1 MIPTGGI
8 GQQLDQLKGLSIQE
22 LMQRQSVDPQL
33 VYALA
38 LQEKQ
43 KMEAAKERQAA
54 MGMETSQGTEIEK
67 MEADL
72 ASRRAP
78 GVQMAAQRSM
88 PQPQMSQGIA
98 GVPSPNMGAIGRA
111 QGGIIGYAK
120 GDMVEIGAKSKG
132 PIPQMSPEENA
143 MVLKY
148 LEGLK
153 KFDYYDKNPD
163 KVSPEGRQ
171 ALEQDRR
178 TFEAQFPNS
187 FKQKVNEMMYGPS
200 KGMAMGGEVKKFQAG
215 KEVTLDIA
223 QRPYEYRGKFY
234 DSLGREITE
243 QDFNNEIYLADQYD
257 EYVRSQAGVALPAPA
272 GQSSDTMSNEARLLE
287 ALKSGFGQF
296 GAPFREQMQDVAADP
311 RKSSVGSQIGGALE
325 VGAETLTKAGTDVF
339 GGIGE
344 YLARTAGDIG
354 YGFGTT
360 GAVGEAVETTSEAAK
375 QRAMEVLNADYAA
388 KRDALRAQL
397 EAYGGDI
404 SPEARAR
411 IEAELAALQESYD
424 VDAAKIQ
431 AQEGLASV
439 KEKVGDFYKSK
450 IGGETKPKG
459 EEVEVAGIDEL
470 IAVEPTDR
478 QKLGSM
484 VGKDEA
490 VLRENKKGEPKK
502 DISYIDYIDKLMG
515 IASVLGR
522 GAGASKGYEAS
533 RILETTRDLQSAEAD
548 RANRLK
554 EQEMLI
560 GARKDIAAEEL
571 AALTNA
577 TQQEQLITLRDQI
590 LSDMADGS
598 GELGS
603 LVQAERERLE
613 KLANPNMIFGRI
625 DPDERANIEKQ
636 MADFKAKLLNTE
648 LQKALMQI
656 NQLQNQFK
664 GVNELQGIQGATGI
678 GSYLDLEKQAAT

>member
-54 MGMETSQGTEIEK
+54 MGMETSQGTEVEK

-200 KGMAMGGEVKKFQAG
+200 KGMAMGGEVKGYAG
-215 KEVTLDIA
+215 LD
-223 QRPYEYRGKFY
+223 G
-234 DSLGREITE
+234 SLVGEDEFAIVATGPNGE
-243 QDFNNEIYLADQYD
+243 QYTADD
-257 EYVRSQAGVALPAPA
+257 V
-272 GQSSDTMSNEARLLE
+272 RLLMSQGAIVRE
-287 ALKSGFGQF
+287 AD
-296 GAPFREQMQDVAADP
+296 APEPSDRIDNVMRRERLAEKADKEREEKRKRELRELERQRRIEEDGPRQTAA
-311 RKSSVGSQIGGALE
+311 
-325 VGAETLTKAGTDVF
+325 
-339 GGIGE
+339 
-344 YLARTAGDIG
+344 
-354 YGFGTT
+354 
-360 GAVGEAVETTSEAAK
+360 EAAFTALSGPFSAAG
-375 QRAMEVLNADYAA
+375 RGINTVLNAI
-388 KRDALRAQL
+388 
-397 EAYGGDI
+397 GDEI
-404 SPEARAR
+404 IPEARQYVSDKTQQG
-411 IEAELAALQESYD
+411 ITALQNRVAEQERQR
-424 VDAAKIQ
+424 AFNAEQ
-431 AQEGLASV
+431 AQADAIGMRPPTREQAFKELLQPLMDNKQSVDNAMADITGAGAGQGQSTVQTPPPPPPPPPPPTPPEGGGIRSALAKAKPV
-439 KEKVGDFYKSK
+439 ASK
-450 IGGETKPKG
+450 I
-459 EEVEVAGIDEL
+459 AG
-470 IAVEPTDR
+470 
-478 QKLGSM
+478 
-484 VGKDEA
+484 
-490 VLRENKKGEPKK
+490 VLE
-502 DISYIDYIDKLMG
+502 
-515 IASVLGR
+515 VLGR
-522 GAGASKGYEAS
+522 GAGASKGFEGAKIVEESRKLREA
-533 RILETTRDLQSAEAD
+533 QAD
-548 RANRLK
+548 RDARLA
-554 EQEMLI
+554 EQRALL
-560 GARKDIAAEEL
+560 GARKEEL
-571 AALTNA
+571 DARNAMAMGMSAADYAAQLTDEALMMSDEYQRIKKDKLDKAGKGLFNPL
-577 TQQEQLITLRDQI
+577 TDTEEQRIEAEM
-590 LSDMADGS
+590 MA
-598 GELGS
+598 EI
-603 LVQAERERLE
+603 ARMRRE
-613 KLANPNMIFGRI
+613 KLQDYKDIMAQYSGVGGQTGVSTTTAPTNYADYNP
-625 DPDERANIEKQ
+625 
-636 MADFKAKLLNTE
+636 T
-648 LQKALMQI
+648 
-656 NQLQNQFK
+656 
-664 GVNELQGIQGATGI
+664 T
-678 GSYLDLEKQAAT
+678 

>member
-187 FKQKVNEMMYGPS
+187 FKQKVNQMIYGPS

-215 KEVTLDIA
+215 KEVTLDLA
-223 QRPYEYRGKFY
+223 PRPFTANGRFY
-234 DSLGREITE
+234 GANGQEISE

-257 EYVRSQAGVALPAPA
+257 EQVRSQAGVALPAPA
-272 GQSSDTMSNEARLLE
+272 EQSSDGMSNEARLLE
-287 ALKSGFGQF
+287 DLTRGFDRVDPFVLK
-296 GAPFREQMQDVAADP
+296 EQLQEVADDP
-311 RKSSVGSQIGGALE
+311 RKNSSWGRLLGGALE
-325 VGAETLTKAGTDVF
+325 VGGEALTKTAVDVL
-339 GGIGE
+339 GGLGE
-344 YLARTAGDIG
+344 YGLRTAGDIG

-375 QRAMEVLNADYAA
+375 QQAMELLNADYAA

-397 EAYGGDI
+397 QVNGGDI
-404 SPEARAR
+404 GPEARAR

-431 AQEGLASV
+431 AQEGLTSL
-439 KEKVGDFYKSK
+439 KERVGDFYRTN
-450 IGGETKPKG
+450 IGGEIEPKS

-590 LSDMADGS
+590 LRDMADGS

-613 KLANPNMIFGRI
+613 KLAKPGLIGRI

-636 MADFKAKLLNTE
+636 MADFKATLLNTE
-648 LQKALMQI
+648 LQKALIQI
-656 NQLQNQFK
+656 NQLQK
-664 GVNELQGIQGATGI
+664 GLNGSGGLQGETGI

>member
-88 PQPQMSQGIA
+88 PQPQMAQGISA
-98 GVPSPNMGAIGRA
+98 NPTPNMQAIGRA

-257 EYVRSQAGVALPAPA
+257 EYVRSQAGVTPAA
-272 GQSSDTMSNEARLLE
+272 GQSSDTMSNEALLFE
-287 ALKSGFGQF
+287 DLKRGAGRFGE
-296 GAPFREQMQDVAADP
+296 PFRRQMQDVAADP

-397 EAYGGDI
+397 QVNGGDI

-439 KEKVGDFYKSK
+439 KEKVGDFYRTN
-450 IGGETKPKG
+450 IGGEIEPKS

-598 GELGS
+598 AQLGS

-613 KLANPNMIFGRI
+613 KLAKPGLIGRI

-656 NQLQNQFK
+656 NQLQKRFK
-664 GVNELQGIQGATGI
+664 GVNELQGIEGTTGI

>member
-257 EYVRSQAGVALPAPA
+257 EYVRSQAGVTPAA
-272 GQSSDTMSNEARLLE
+272 GQSSDRMSNEARLLE
-287 ALKSGFGQF
+287 DLTRGFDRVNPFVLK
-296 GAPFREQMQDVAADP
+296 EQLQEVADDP
-311 RKSSVGSQIGGALE
+311 RKNSSWGRLLGGALE
-325 VGAETLTKAGTDVF
+325 VGGEALTKTAVDVL
-339 GGIGE
+339 GGLGE
-344 YLARTAGDIG
+344 YGLRTAGDIG

-375 QRAMEVLNADYAA
+375 QQAMELLNADYAA

-431 AQEGLASV
+431 AQEGFASV
-439 KEKVGDFYKSK
+439 KERVGDFYRTN

-459 EEVEVAGIDEL
+459 EEVEAVGVEEL
-470 IAVEPTDR
+470 VAVEPTDR

-533 RILETTRDLQSAEAD
+533 RILETTRDLRSAEAD

-590 LSDMADGS
+590 LRDMADGS

-613 KLANPNMIFGRI
+613 KLAKPGLIGRI

-636 MADFKAKLLNTE
+636 MADFKATLLNTE
-648 LQKALMQI
+648 LQKALIQI
-656 NQLQNQFK
+656 NQLQK
-664 GVNELQGIQGATGI
+664 GLNGSGGLQGETGI

>member
-257 EYVRSQAGVALPAPA
+257 EYVRSQAGVTPAA

-431 AQEGLASV
+431 AQEGFASV
-439 KEKVGDFYKSK
+439 KERVGDFYITN
-450 IGGETKPKG
+450 IGGEIEPKS

-598 GELGS
+598 SQLGS
-603 LVQAERERLE
+603 LIEAERKRLE
-613 KLANPNMIFGRI
+613 KLSKPNRLLGRI
-625 DPDERANIEKQ
+625 DPNERANIEKQ

-648 LQKALMQI
+648 LQKALIQI
-656 NQLQNQFK
+656 NQLQNKFK
-664 GVNELQGIQGATGI
+664 GANELQGIEGTTGI
-678 GSYLDLEKQAAT
+678 GSYLDL

>member
-54 MGMETSQGTEIEK
+54 MGMETSQGTEVEK

-200 KGMAMGGEVKKFQAG
+200 KGMAMGGEVKGYAG
-215 KEVTLDIA
+215 LD
-223 QRPYEYRGKFY
+223 G
-234 DSLGREITE
+234 SLVGEDEFAIVATGPNGE
-243 QDFNNEIYLADQYD
+243 QYTADD
-257 EYVRSQAGVALPAPA
+257 V
-272 GQSSDTMSNEARLLE
+272 RLLMSQGAIVRE
-287 ALKSGFGQF
+287 AD
-296 GAPFREQMQDVAADP
+296 APEPSDRIDNVMRRERLAEKADKEREEKRERELRELERQRRIEEDGPRQTAA
-311 RKSSVGSQIGGALE
+311 
-325 VGAETLTKAGTDVF
+325 
-339 GGIGE
+339 
-344 YLARTAGDIG
+344 
-354 YGFGTT
+354 
-360 GAVGEAVETTSEAAK
+360 EAAFTALSGPFSAAG
-375 QRAMEVLNADYAA
+375 RGINTVLNAI
-388 KRDALRAQL
+388 
-397 EAYGGDI
+397 GDEI
-404 SPEARAR
+404 IPEARQYVSDKTQQG
-411 IEAELAALQESYD
+411 ITALQNRVAEQERQR
-424 VDAAKIQ
+424 AFNAEQ
-431 AQEGLASV
+431 AQADAIGMRPPTREQAFKELLQPLMDNKQSVDNAMADITGAGAGQGQSTVQTQPPPPPPPPPPTPPEGGGIRSALAKAKPV
-439 KEKVGDFYKSK
+439 ASK
-450 IGGETKPKG
+450 I
-459 EEVEVAGIDEL
+459 AG
-470 IAVEPTDR
+470 
-478 QKLGSM
+478 
-484 VGKDEA
+484 
-490 VLRENKKGEPKK
+490 VLE
-502 DISYIDYIDKLMG
+502 
-515 IASVLGR
+515 VLGR
-522 GAGASKGYEAS
+522 GAGASKGFEGAKIVEESRKLREA
-533 RILETTRDLQSAEAD
+533 QAD
-548 RANRLK
+548 RDARLA
-554 EQEMLI
+554 EQRALL
-560 GARKDIAAEEL
+560 GARKEEL
-571 AALTNA
+571 DARNAMAMGMSAADYAAQLTDEALMMSDEYQRIKKDKLDKAGKGLFNPL
-577 TQQEQLITLRDQI
+577 TDTEEQRIEAEM
-590 LSDMADGS
+590 MA
-598 GELGS
+598 EI
-603 LVQAERERLE
+603 ARMRRE
-613 KLANPNMIFGRI
+613 KLQDYKDIMAQYSGVGGQTGVSTTTAPTNYADYNP
-625 DPDERANIEKQ
+625 
-636 MADFKAKLLNTE
+636 T
-648 LQKALMQI
+648 
-656 NQLQNQFK
+656 
-664 GVNELQGIQGATGI
+664 T
-678 GSYLDLEKQAAT
+678 